1 MNDRIEE
8 IRERLTSATPG
19 PWRIDEN
26 DPTIFDSIVST
37 ANDEPWGWVE
47 VARSLGPDSDL
58 IASAPA
64 DIAFL
69 LAEVERLRAKNAELN
84 RRAQN
89 AESNRTAKYDR
100 WRSLGTD
107 LLVARGRQGELE
119 KHLDWWEKQGH
130 STVGIDW
137 LRRHFGIKR

>member
-1 MNDRIEE
+1 MTDRIDE

-26 DPTIFDSIVST
+26 DPTSFDSIVST

-69 LAEVERLRAKNAELN
+69 LAEVERLTAANDRLARIASQVAVTLEEGKRDLMAHAWDRGAGDMAEWIN
-84 RRAQN
+84 CGADAAPIN
-89 AESNRTAKYDR
+89 PYKVTAD
-100 WRSLGTD
+100 D
-107 LLVARGRQGELE
+107 
-119 KHLDWWEKQGH
+119 
-130 STVGIDW
+130 
-137 LRRHFGIKR
+137 